1 TAASKGVHTLTAVAR
16 DAAGNTATA
25 AAVSV
30 TVVRAPTITSFT
42 PTSGPVGTSVTI
54 SGTDFT
60 GATAVMFN
68 GVSAD
73 PFTVTSDTAIQDTVP
88 AGATTGLLSVTTPG
102 GTATSSGVFT
112 VVNPPV
118 ITSAGTATGQVGV
131 AFSYQMTEIGRA
143 SCRESV
149 EDSR

>member
-1 TAASKGVHTLTAVAR
+1 
-16 DAAGNTATA
+16 
-25 AAVSV
+25 
-30 TVVRAPTITSFT
+30 
-42 PTSGPVGTSVTI
+42 
-54 SGTDFT
+54 
-60 GATAVMFN
+60 TAVMFN

-131 AFSYQMTEIGRA
+131 AFSYQMTATNRPPSFGATGLPADRA
-143 SCRESV
+143 RDVKSERIAGTPTSAGAAT
-149 EDSR
+149 RTPR

>member
-1 TAASKGVHTLTAVAR
+1 DLIVTGVQTCAL
-16 DAAGNTATA
+16 
-25 AAVSV
+25 
-30 TVVRAPTITSFT
+30 PIL
-42 PTSGPVGTSVTI
+42 
-54 SGTDFT
+54 
-60 GATAVMFN
+60 
-68 GVSAD
+68 SAD